1 MVSVGSS
8 VNRPSAVMQQGIGQ
22 PVTGSAS
29 SQAMVE
35 ESEVVSA
42 LIISSVDDFDCI
54 MTLCSHDKS

>member
-1 MVSVGSS
+1 
-8 VNRPSAVMQQGIGQ
+8 MQQGIGQ